1 MTHRWR
7 KRDSNRRSLFSN
19 DRDLARK
26 QFLYSTV
33 GLVDRCVRVG
43 CGGGVG
49 IGNRDRAEP
58 SAPELM
64 RRLPLRP
71 VRIEQ
76 RVVLVGI
83 PVRPAIDR
91 DRSDVASRVEAR
103 RTQHAAELVAD
114 LLFEGHETGCEQ
126 LGTPSTVLITLR
138 QSWAAWCPDQL
149 NQNRLIR

>member
-1 MTHRWR
+1 MSSRSFGEVGKTGGQRTAYRISQSEQLLPKPITIPALGREPQAGLLSSFELRSMSQPESGSRQILRWR
-7 KRDSNRRSLFSN
+7 KRASNRRSLFSN

-71 VRIEQ
+71 VRIE
-76 RVVLVGI
+76 
-83 PVRPAIDR
+83 
-91 DRSDVASRVEAR
+91 
-103 RTQHAAELVAD
+103 
-114 LLFEGHETGCEQ
+114 
-126 LGTPSTVLITLR
+126 
-138 QSWAAWCPDQL
+138 
-149 NQNRLIR
+149 

>member
-1 MTHRWR
+1 LQNFSGYRGFVFTLDRRVRDLKDIETPIVVYQMPGSQRSGTESSQTLCWR

-71 VRIEQ
+71 VRIE
-76 RVVLVGI
+76 
-83 PVRPAIDR
+83 
-91 DRSDVASRVEAR
+91 
-103 RTQHAAELVAD
+103 
-114 LLFEGHETGCEQ
+114 
-126 LGTPSTVLITLR
+126 
-138 QSWAAWCPDQL
+138 
-149 NQNRLIR
+149 